1 MLKRYSSDSSFI
13 GENVGSKGYN
23 DFSVT
28 NDWTIFYQ
36 GHRTSG
42 PWLKLEAKKTN
53 ALDFGAAKFVI
64 ITFIKMFRNVNVVY
78 LQMDSTVVHSK
89 DE

>member
-1 MLKRYSSDSSFI
+1 MFWSFFSANAFYKTLEGPIFDSHLTHNSNKNCMLKRYSSDSSFI

-42 PWLKLEAKKTN
+42 PWLKLEAKK
-53 ALDFGAAKFVI
+53 
-64 ITFIKMFRNVNVVY
+64 
-78 LQMDSTVVHSK
+78 QML
-89 DE
+89 

>member
-42 PWLKLEAKKTN
+42 PWLKLEAKK
-53 ALDFGAAKFVI
+53 
-64 ITFIKMFRNVNVVY
+64 
-78 LQMDSTVVHSK
+78 QML
-89 DE
+89 